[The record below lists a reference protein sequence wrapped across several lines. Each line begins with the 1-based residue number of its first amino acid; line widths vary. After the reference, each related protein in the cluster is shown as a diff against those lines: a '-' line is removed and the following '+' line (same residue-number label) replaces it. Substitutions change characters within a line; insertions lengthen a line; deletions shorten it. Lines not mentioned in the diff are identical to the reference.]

1 MAVWLPLLRINLPF
15 RFCESTKET
24 DLAALHIN
32 PRGEPAIVHPRD
44 PVGGPTHGIGGSFGK
59 GVQSVVD
66 VHRFTVTESADE
78 VDGSLTAGIAAF
90 RAGEIEEAEQ
100 YVRSFRLP
108 PLVFASLFRLCAW
121 LCGGSACLH
130 CVPWPRVVA
139 TAVRLWTFV
148 QLTTPRL
155 GAPPDVQFL
164 NALHTVLDPSIQS
177 AIVNASLLPMDEARE
192 ECRRIVALEQ
202 QRKGG
207 VHYLLGLSLLY
218 QDKWPEAAASLLTA
232 ANQTVSWL
240 CLDGMKVDA
249 ADPSFHHSIGT
260 SLTDVGKFDVAMI
273 ALEEALTRAPRQTQW
288 LVELNAVRRRQ
299 GLVSVQ
305 LGATFP
311 RVRTSLP
318 RITPPCN
325 AVLATTPS
333 ESTEEKQRPSSTHS
347 ATAGHAITPTTS
359 PDGEHRSVEVDS
371 VAPADINQS
380 PDSTAS
386 PDDFRPNGE
395 TTEDTS
401 MPEVAGVSPETASHT
416 VEAETG

>member
-1 MAVWLPLLRINLPF
+1 
-15 RFCESTKET
+15 
-24 DLAALHIN
+24 
-32 PRGEPAIVHPRD
+32 
-44 PVGGPTHGIGGSFGK
+44 
-59 GVQSVVD
+59 
-66 VHRFTVTESADE
+66 
-78 VDGSLTAGIAAF
+78 
-90 RAGEIEEAEQ
+90 
-100 YVRSFRLP
+100 
-108 PLVFASLFRLCAW
+108 
-121 LCGGSACLH
+121 
-130 CVPWPRVVA
+130 
-139 TAVRLWTFV
+139 
-148 QLTTPRL
+148 
-155 GAPPDVQFL
+155 VQFL